1 MMKKRE
7 TNKSHGGGLLLLF
20 SLLMIHALC
29 NVFSSGADFK
39 GFSPGQGHYGCTS
52 EMTAFQKMTLGLHVS
67 INLESL
73 EGLTAVPGIGPG
85 LAGLIVIE
93 RDIRGG
99 FKSLNEI
106 KSIRGIGPGLYKRVR
121 PYLVL

>member
-39 GFSPGQGHYGCTS
+39 GFSTGQGHYGCMS
-52 EMTAFQKMTLGLHVS
+52 KMTAFQKMTLGLHVS

-85 LAGLIVIE
+85 FAGLIVRE

>member
-7 TNKSHGGGLLLLF
+7 TYKSHGGGLLLLF

-39 GFSPGQGHYGCTS
+39 GFSPGQGHYSGTS

-85 LAGLIVIE
+85 LAGLIVRE

>member
-1 MMKKRE
+1 M
-7 TNKSHGGGLLLLF
+7 LLF

-29 NVFSSGADFK
+29 NVFSSGADSG
-39 GFSPGQGHYGCTS
+39 GFGNRQGHYSRRG
-52 EMTAFQKMTLGLHVS
+52 EMTAFQKITLGMYVS
-67 INLESL
+67 INLENL

-85 LAGLIVIE
+85 LAGLIVRE
-93 RDIRGG
+93 RENRGG
-99 FKSLNEI
+99 FKSLDEI

>member
-29 NVFSSGADFK
+29 NVFSSGADYG
-39 GFSPGQGHYGCTS
+39 GFGNGEGHYSRTS
-52 EMTAFQKMTLGLHVS
+52 EMTAFQKMTLGMHVS

-85 LAGLIVIE
+85 LAGLIVRE
-93 RDIRGG
+93 RDNRGG
-99 FKSLNEI
+99 FKSLDEI

-121 PYLVL
+121 PY

>member
-1 MMKKRE
+1 MMKERE
-7 TNKSHGGGLLLLF
+7 PNKSHGGGLLLLF

-29 NVFSSGADFK
+29 NVFSSDADLG
-39 GFSPGQGHYGCTS
+39 GFSDGQGHYSCTS
-52 EMTAFQKMTLGLHVS
+52 KTTAFQKMTLGLHVS

-85 LAGLIVIE
+85 LAGLIVRE
-93 RDIRGG
+93 RDNRGG
-99 FKSLNEI
+99 FKRLDEI

>member
-29 NVFSSGADFK
+29 NVFSSGADS
-39 GFSPGQGHYGCTS
+39 GGVGDGEGHRSRTS
-52 EMTAFQKMTLGLHVS
+52 EMTAFQKITLGMHVS

-73 EGLTAVPGIGPG
+73 EGLTALPGIGPG
-85 LAGLIVIE
+85 LAGLIVRE
-93 RDIRGG
+93 RDNRGG
-99 FKSLNEI
+99 FKSLDEI

>member
-7 TNKSHGGGLLLLF
+7 TYKSHGGGLLLLF

-85 LAGLIVIE
+85 LAGLIVRE

>member
-1 MMKKRE
+1 MIKKRE
-7 TNKSHGGGLLLLF
+7 PNKSHGGGLLLLL

-29 NVFSSGADFK
+29 NAFSSGADSG
-39 GFSPGQGHYGCTS
+39 GFGDEEGHYSRTS

-85 LAGLIVIE
+85 LAGLIIRE
-93 RDIRGG
+93 RDNRGG
-99 FKSLNEI
+99 FKRLDEI